1 MAIEI
6 RSKSSSSGLG
16 LFANKDFEAGEVLV
30 EEANPLVR
38 LVPNSA
44 EEESKLFSAVSI
56 RSKTASGDN
65 ASSFISSL
73 DPPLDL
79 PKQCVGK
86 FQGMIQALACFVEL
100 SPSNCTSAEL
110 YELYTPDLN
119 SPTEEEETII
129 VVCKEA
135 LKYLQMNSSEGSK
148 LKTFVEDRPDDA
160 QKVML
165 LWSCNSFQGGRI
177 YAQQSRINHSCN
189 PNAVI
194 RAKEDNQIVLAACSI
209 RAGEEIFISYLGVLL
224 YADRP
229 VRRARLLADKHF
241 QCNCYRC
248 SQFFDPAAA
257 IPCVACHGRSGRYLD
272 ENVAYDDENNVN
284 YMFPRKSADFECG
297 KCKYTARLETDG
309 LNKEIFS
316 AIKAV
321 EGKIV
326 IHLENIDEEQT
337 QEEEA
342 WETQLHELTYSVAG
356 ANHWT
361 TNMISLTRLDRI
373 LKQHHTLMIQSGEP
387 PSMEEIAETIDSL
400 QRISRFVDGLELK
413 LDMGHLLSDVVI
425 GVARTLVG
433 LGDKKSKAYA
443 SEWVGKIKKYS
454 DLFEAP
460 GMQKVVATLLK
471 AGDENDSEPQ
481 AKRQKT

>member
-1 MAIEI
+1 MVIEV
-6 RSKSSSSGLG
+6 RSETSSAGSG

-38 LVPNSA
+38 LVPNSV
-44 EEESKLFSAVSI
+44 EEESKLFNAVSV
-56 RSKTASGDN
+56 RGSTASRHNG
-65 ASSFISSL
+65 SSFFSSIN
-73 DPPLDL
+73 PPLDL
-79 PKQCVGK
+79 PKQCKGK

-100 SPSNCTSAEL
+100 SPSNCKSADLNGL
-110 YELYTPDLN
+110 YMPDLN
-119 SPTEEEETII
+119 SPTKEEETIL

-135 LKYLQMNSSEGSK
+135 LKYLQINSTEGSK

-160 QKVML
+160 RKVML
-165 LWSCNSFQGGRI
+165 VWSCNSFQGGRI

-194 RAKEDNQIVLAACSI
+194 RANEDKQTVLAACSI
-209 RAGEEIFISYLGVLL
+209 KAGEEICISYLGLLL

-229 VRRARLLADKHF
+229 VRQAQLLADKHF
-241 QCNCYRC
+241 QCNCCRC

-257 IPCVACHGRSGRYLD
+257 IPCVTCHDRNGRYLD
-272 ENVAYDDENNVN
+272 ENVAYDDEENVN
-284 YMFPRKSADFECG
+284 YMFPRQSLDFECS
-297 KCKYTARLETDG
+297 KCKYTTKLDTDEPS
-309 LNKEIFS
+309 KEIFS

-337 QEEEA
+337 QDEEA
-342 WETQLHELTYSVAG
+342 WETQLHQLTCSVAG

-361 TNMISLTRLDRI
+361 TNMMSLTRLDRI

-387 PSMEEIAETIDSL
+387 PGIEEIAETIDSL
-400 QRISRFVDGLELK
+400 QRICRFVDGLELK
-413 LDMGHLLSDVVI
+413 LDIGHLLSDVVI

-443 SEWVGKIKKYS
+443 SEWVGKIKNYS
-454 DLFEAP
+454 DLFETP
-460 GMQKVVATLLK
+460 GMQKVVATLLR
-471 AGDENDSEPQ
+471 AGDENDSKPQ